1 MNEELGAVVGVVCRL
16 ITIVLC
22 ALVIAKRYECKK
34 NCTLIRRRLES
45 VVSWI
50 SAAVVAIGMFFPV
63 PAGMASL
70 ILISN
75 LLWMQTN
82 GFAREK
88 TASSFVA
95 AATQKDHAVRQG
107 NG

>member
-1 MNEELGAVVGVVCRL
+1 MNQELDTVVGVLCRL
-16 ITIVLC
+16 IMIGLC
-22 ALVIAKRYECKK
+22 ALVIAKRYECKN
-34 NCTLIRRRLES
+34 NCTMIRRRLES
-45 VVSWI
+45 VVSWV
-50 SAAVVAIGMFFPV
+50 SAAVVAIGMFFPI
-63 PAGMASL
+63 PAGIASA

-88 TASSFVA
+88 ATTGFVS
-95 AATQKDHAVRQG
+95 AATSKDNAVRQG